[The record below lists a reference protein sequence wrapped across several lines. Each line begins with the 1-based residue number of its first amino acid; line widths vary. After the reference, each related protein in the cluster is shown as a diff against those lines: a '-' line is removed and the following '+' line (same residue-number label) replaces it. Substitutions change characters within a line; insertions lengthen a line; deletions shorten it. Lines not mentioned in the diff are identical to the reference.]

1 MIETFNVDTIRAD
14 FPILEKLVRGEVPLT
29 YLDSAATSQKPNAVI
44 NAVSDFYRFENG
56 TIHRSGHELGEL
68 ASQAYE
74 VAREKMASFVGISA
88 GNLIFTKNAT
98 ESLNTIAYAFLN
110 ASLLK
115 FAGDHKYTKY
125 SLNPGDEILLTQME
139 HHANLVPWQN
149 LAKSTGAVLK
159 FLEVTEDGRLVLD
172 PQKFSVKTKI
182 VSITHQSNVLGTVL
196 PIVEIVE
203 LAKKSG
209 AVVVLDACQSVPH
222 MPVDFENLGVSA
234 AAWSGH
240 KMVGPTGVGCLYLN
254 DDLLEELPPFLMG
267 GNMIETVQFET
278 STFKSGSYKFEAGT
292 MNVAQA
298 VGLGAAADYLKKLGM
313 DNVHKYE
320 QSLTSKALFGL
331 LEVPGITV
339 LGPKDMK
346 DRGGVVSFV
355 VDQVHPHDV
364 SQYLDS
370 KGIAIRA
377 GHHCAW
383 PLHRLLGAQASSR
396 ASFYLYNTRLE
407 VDYFLEAV
415 AEIRQYFKVA

>member
-1 MIETFNVDTIRAD
+1 MIEAFNVDTIRAD

-125 SLNPGDEILLTQME
+125 SLSPGDEILLTQME

-222 MPVDFENLGVSA
+222 MPVDFEKLGVSA
-234 AAWSGH
+234 AAWS
-240 KMVGPTGVGCLYLN
+240 
-254 DDLLEELPPFLMG
+254 

>member
-125 SLNPGDEILLTQME
+125 SLSPGDEILLTQME

-222 MPVDFENLGVSA
+222 MPVDFEKLGVSA

-298 VGLGAAADYLKKLGM
+298 VGLGAAADYLKKFGM

-320 QSLTSKALFGL
+320 QSLT
-331 LEVPGITV
+331 
-339 LGPKDMK
+339 
-346 DRGGVVSFV
+346 
-355 VDQVHPHDV
+355 
-364 SQYLDS
+364 
-370 KGIAIRA
+370 
-377 GHHCAW
+377 
-383 PLHRLLGAQASSR
+383 
-396 ASFYLYNTRLE
+396 
-407 VDYFLEAV
+407 
-415 AEIRQYFKVA
+415 

>member
-1 MIETFNVDTIRAD
+1 
-14 FPILEKLVRGEVPLT
+14 
-29 YLDSAATSQKPNAVI
+29 
-44 NAVSDFYRFENG
+44 
-56 TIHRSGHELGEL
+56 
-68 ASQAYE
+68 
-74 VAREKMASFVGISA
+74 
-88 GNLIFTKNAT
+88 
-98 ESLNTIAYAFLN
+98 
-110 ASLLK
+110 
-115 FAGDHKYTKY
+115 
-125 SLNPGDEILLTQME
+125 ME

-222 MPVDFENLGVSA
+222 MPVDFEKLGVSA